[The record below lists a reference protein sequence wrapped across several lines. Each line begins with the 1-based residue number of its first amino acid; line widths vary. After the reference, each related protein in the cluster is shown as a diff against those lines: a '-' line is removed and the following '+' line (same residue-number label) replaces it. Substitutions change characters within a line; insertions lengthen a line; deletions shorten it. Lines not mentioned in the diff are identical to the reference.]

1 MLLDTPSPPS
11 QESLENSALPDWV
24 VVKKKSKEERCPS
37 VQRDLDQGKDDT
49 KGRDDR
55 EELDFHFDEE
65 VMDIPAAKQN
75 KFSDQVED
83 ESDYELSDG
92 EINKILIITPHR
104 PKKHE
109 GYDRTADITSRVKMS
124 QDLASAINDGLYNYE
139 DELWDPSDDEAWIDT
154 SSGDKHVSV
163 VSREDFECLKP
174 QSEP

>member
-1 MLLDTPSPPS
+1 MWERVLLLLTT
-11 QESLENSALPDWV
+11 LL
-24 VVKKKSKEERCPS
+24 
-37 VQRDLDQGKDDT
+37 GKDDT

-109 GYDRTADITSRVKMS
+109 G
-124 QDLASAINDGLYNYE
+124 
-139 DELWDPSDDEAWIDT
+139 
-154 SSGDKHVSV
+154 
-163 VSREDFECLKP
+163 
-174 QSEP
+174 

>member
-1 MLLDTPSPPS
+1 MKIFTLWSHN
-11 QESLENSALPDWV
+11 QILEFNIIIIIHILSG
-24 VVKKKSKEERCPS
+24 KEE
-37 VQRDLDQGKDDT
+37 T

-75 KFSDQVED
+75 TFSQQVEE

-109 GYDRTADITSRVKMS
+109 G
-124 QDLASAINDGLYNYE
+124 
-139 DELWDPSDDEAWIDT
+139 
-154 SSGDKHVSV
+154 
-163 VSREDFECLKP
+163 
-174 QSEP
+174 

>member
-1 MLLDTPSPPS
+1 MPARKLKSLLFDLTLIVSG
-11 QESLENSALPDWV
+11 
-24 VVKKKSKEERCPS
+24 KEE
-37 VQRDLDQGKDDT
+37 T

-75 KFSDQVED
+75 TFSQQVEE

-109 GYDRTADITSRVKMS
+109 G
-124 QDLASAINDGLYNYE
+124 
-139 DELWDPSDDEAWIDT
+139 
-154 SSGDKHVSV
+154 
-163 VSREDFECLKP
+163 
-174 QSEP
+174 